1 MQFILKIACPML
13 WLPTLS
19 ITLHALTRNGV
30 RRARFFSHF
39 VAVFFDSARFRPHK
53 CIPKKRCL
61 SVDIINYRQHYLHG
75 VIKF

>member
-1 MQFILKIACPML
+1 ML

-39 VAVFFDSARFRPHK
+39 VAVFFDSARFR
-53 CIPKKRCL
+53 KKTVPFGRYNKL
-61 SVDIINYRQHYLHG
+61 STTLFAWCN
-75 VIKF
+75 